1 MPMKRYATFAE
12 YMLAQTPRNQ
22 AMIRAFRRLVKR
34 TAPGLQETVKWGNGC
49 WAKGKEPVAFVYSRA
64 EYLEFG
70 FFCATVLDDPTG
82 LLEGKGQ
89 HVRHI
94 KMRTPD
100 DTRRSGVARLLR
112 QAARLAGEGAT
123 PSRSRARSSS

>member
-1 MPMKRYATFAE
+1 MPMKRYASFTE

-22 AMIRAFRRLVKR
+22 AMIRALRRLVKR
-34 TAPGLQETVKWGNGC
+34 TAPRLRETVKWGNGC
-49 WAKGKEPVAFVYSRA
+49 WVEGEEPVAFVYSRA

-70 FFCATVLDDPTG
+70 FFSATALDDPTG

-89 HVRHI
+89 YVRHI

-100 DTRRSGVARLLR
+100 DTRRSAVARLLR
-112 QAARLAGEGAT
+112 QAARLA
-123 PSRSRARSSS
+123 RSSS